1 MASEGYFASSEADIE
16 LLKERP
22 IRLGRENAR
31 DSETAAYVVEEVR
44 KQLEPKYGTE
54 LLMQGGLEITTTID
68 GQWQQAATDSV
79 QIGLRGVERRRGFRP
94 EAVRY
99 YANPET
105 DKDPSWQRFYEPGD
119 TARGIILGWKNDVAT
134 VRMDRTQ
141 IEVPLAA
148 FEWAGKQALES
159 LARGAAPLFTVTET
173 HPDGAP
179 KTLMLD
185 QMPEVQGALLAV
197 ESRTG
202 EIRAM
207 VGGYDFRRSQ
217 FNRATQAIRQVGST
231 MKPFVYGAALSEG
244 YTPAT
249 VVDDTPIK
257 YQLKPGARP
266 SFNRRTGKNDNEYQP
281 RNYERDFQGPVT
293 FWEALSKSR
302 NIPAVK
308 TLEMAGIS
316 KAVQFA
322 TKCGIDERKIPPF
335 PSLALGATDL
345 TLKDMVRGYAT
356 IASGGYRS
364 PVPFLVKKVVDRNGT
379 VLEESRPASR
389 GAEPDIDPVTNF
401 QLIQMLQ
408 AVTSSGSAGGTSA
421 KLGRAVAGKTGT
433 TDEFT
438 DAWFMGFSSRITCG
452 VWVGL
457 DAKMTIYPGAN
468 GARTALPIWQTFM
481 MIALR
486 AMPREDFSPP
496 KGLEWLDIDI
506 ETGLRAGPGTS
517 RMVPLAFRPGT
528 GPNRE
533 TDPDIL
539 ARIKQAKADARAKLL
554 ALEERPWGALG
565 HTQDEPPIDPN
576 DY

>member
-1 MASEGYFASSEADIE
+1 ME
-16 LLKERP
+16 
-22 IRLGRENAR
+22 
-31 DSETAAYVVEEVR
+31 
-44 KQLEPKYGTE
+44 
-54 LLMQGGLEITTTID
+54 GGLEIYTTID
-68 GQWQQAATDSV
+68 GQWQQAATDSI
-79 QIGLRGVERRRGFRP
+79 QKGLRAVEKRRGFRP
-94 EAVRY
+94 ATVRY

-119 TARGIILGWKNDVAT
+119 TARGIILGWKNDIAT

-141 IEVPLAA
+141 IEVPSTA
-148 FEWAGKQALES
+148 FEWAGKQALEA
-159 LARGAAPLFTVTET
+159 LTRGAAPLFAVTET
-173 HPDGAP
+173 HPDGTP
-179 KTLMLD
+179 KSLELD
-185 QMPEVQGALLAV
+185 QLPEVQGALLAV

-217 FNRATQAIRQVGST
+217 FNRATQAVRQVGST
-231 MKPFVYGAALSEG
+231 MKAFVYGAALSEG

-249 VVDDTPIK
+249 MVDDTPIK
-257 YQLKPGARP
+257 YDLKPGARP

-281 RNYERDFQGPVT
+281 RNYERDYWGPMT
-293 FWEALSKSR
+293 FWEALAKSR

-316 KAVQFA
+316 KAVKFA
-322 TKCGIDERKIPPF
+322 SKCGIDERKIPPF

-356 IASGGYRS
+356 IGSGGYQS
-364 PVPFLVKKVVDRNGT
+364 PEPFLVKKVVDRNGK
-379 VLEESRPASR
+379 VLEENRPAPSV
-389 GAEPDIDPVTNF
+389 GEPDIDPVTNF
-401 QLIQMLQ
+401 QLVQMLQ
-408 AVTSSGSAGGTSA
+408 AVTSSGSAAGTPA
-421 KLGRAVAGKTGT
+421 RVGRPVAGKTGT

-438 DAWFMGFSSRITCG
+438 DAWFMGFTTRITCG

-468 GARTALPIWQTFM
+468 GARTALPIWQSFM
-481 MIALR
+481 GTALR
-486 AMPREDFSPP
+486 AMPREDFRPP
-496 KGLEWLDIDI
+496 QGLEWIDIDV
-506 ETGLRAGPGTS
+506 ETGLRAGPGTA
-517 RMVPLAFRPGT
+517 RMCSLAFRPGT

-539 ARIKQAKADARAKLL
+539 AAIRQAKANARARYFE
-554 ALEERPWGALG
+554 LEERPWGGPALRLNDP
-565 HTQDEPPIDPN
+565 TDPN